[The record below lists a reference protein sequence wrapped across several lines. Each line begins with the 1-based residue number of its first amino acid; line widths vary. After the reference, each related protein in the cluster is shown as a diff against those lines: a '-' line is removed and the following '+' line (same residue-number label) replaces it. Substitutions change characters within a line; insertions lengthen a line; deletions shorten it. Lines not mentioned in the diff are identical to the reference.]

1 MESKFRKTLTA
12 KSLEQFKL
20 EKNTANACGSGEA
33 NLQNF
38 ET

>member
-1 MESKFRKTLTA
+1 MASKFIKTLTA

-20 EKNTANACGSGEA
+20 EKNTENACGSGQA